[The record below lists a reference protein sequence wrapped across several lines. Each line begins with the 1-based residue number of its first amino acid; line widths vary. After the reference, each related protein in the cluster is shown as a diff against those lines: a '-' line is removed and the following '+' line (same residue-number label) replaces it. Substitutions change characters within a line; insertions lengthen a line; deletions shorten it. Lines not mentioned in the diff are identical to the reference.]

1 MRRRLTALVAIV
13 SSLVIGLVVL
23 GAAPQQEIPQFPII
37 YGGDLVV
44 QGQPVPAG
52 VSLIV
57 CVGGCDM
64 WASEP
69 VLTLED
75 SRYFGLAARAPESL
89 LQQEVT
95 FWIVEP
101 ESGQRIMAQET
112 ATYDPDTEPFRTLNL
127 TFDDPIPTPP
137 SVATPTST
145 PTNTPAP
152 TATIIPPVPGDPS
165 VQTLSRVAVFA
176 GIAALLVGG
185 GALYLVRRRGGA
197 F

>member
-13 SSLVIGLVVL
+13 SSLMIGLVIL
-23 GAAPQQEIPQFPII
+23 GAAPQQGIPQFPII
-37 YGGDLVV
+37 YGGDVTV
-44 QGQPVPAG
+44 QGQPVPTD

-57 CVGGCDM
+57 CVGGCDS
-64 WASEP
+64 WASDP
-69 VLTLED
+69 VLTLEGG
-75 SRYFGLAARAPESL
+75 RYFGLAARPPESL
-89 LQQEVT
+89 LRQEVT

-101 ESGQRIMAQET
+101 ESGQRIMAVET
-112 ATYDPDTEPFRTLNL
+112 DTFEPDNNIQRTLDL
-127 TFDDPIPTPP
+127 TFNDPIPTPP
-137 SVATPTST
+137 PAMP

-152 TATIIPPVPGDPS
+152 TQAIIPPVPGDPA

-185 GALYLVRRRGGA
+185 AALYLVRRRGA